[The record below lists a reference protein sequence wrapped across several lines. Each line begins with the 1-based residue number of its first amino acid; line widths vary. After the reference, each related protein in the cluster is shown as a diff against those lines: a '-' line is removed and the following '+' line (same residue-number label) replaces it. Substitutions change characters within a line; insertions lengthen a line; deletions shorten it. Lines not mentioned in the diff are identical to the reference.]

1 MAKAAATPAAA
12 IKEESLFWPRTAAPV
27 VAAVGEGEADV
38 ADVADV
44 AEVPEAVVA
53 DLVADEPVPVGVA
66 DAVLGLSVLVPL
78 SVPLGVVCDAV
89 LVRAALLHV
98 TVLGRSWTPPRAQIC
113 LAATRVS
120 VGYKGARV
128 STDDFVPHEG
138 KRTLL
143 LLLVAPGGD
152 TAADFVQEGLR
163 LANAGHIKTT
173 LRRKRGSCAE
183 FLQLDNFVSKRV
195 QGFTELEVEL
205 QLRAIGGFHT
215 AQLGNES
222 RP

>member
-38 ADVADV
+38 ADVA
-44 AEVPEAVVA
+44 EVPEAVVADLVA

-78 SVPLGVVCDAV
+78 SVPLGVVCDEV

-120 VGYKGARV
+120 VG
-128 STDDFVPHEG
+128 
-138 KRTLL
+138 
-143 LLLVAPGGD
+143 
-152 TAADFVQEGLR
+152 
-163 LANAGHIKTT
+163 
-173 LRRKRGSCAE
+173 
-183 FLQLDNFVSKRV
+183 
-195 QGFTELEVEL
+195 
-205 QLRAIGGFHT
+205 
-215 AQLGNES
+215 
-222 RP
+222 